1 MRLNYPIIF
10 PLNQLTYV
18 GEDDS
23 EFFCQIHGRRFNA
36 LSSRYMLPA
45 DEEEVRVRWFPY
57 GISLPC
63 VMNLFLFPAIRTSAQ
78 DDTISLQW
86 KELRWAHR

>member
-1 MRLNYPIIF
+1 MRLNYPVIF

-23 EFFCQIHGRRFNA
+23 KFFCQIHGRRFNA

-45 DEEEVRVRWFPY
+45 DEEEVRVRLFPHATWHRCNKLVP
-57 GISLPC
+57 I
-63 VMNLFLFPAIRTSAQ
+63 PAIRTSAQ

-86 KELRWAHR
+86 KELCWSHC